1 MNTPPFP
8 LLSHLFF
15 GLGLLL
21 GNAAQADSGSAAAAL
36 KVLTSPSTEEAT
48 NPSAHAAPTGRERLT
63 VQRSETVD
71 MLVRRLNP
79 GSPFKDEVFRHAL
92 VDLNP
97 SALPNAANNLL
108 KRGSTLMLPN
118 VEDLRRTL
126 LRHYPGTAVLLQAP
140 VEGQAEHDSPSPA
153 GPNKRRWVRF
163 P

>member
-1 MNTPPFP
+1 
-8 LLSHLFF
+8 
-15 GLGLLL
+15 
-21 GNAAQADSGSAAAAL
+21 
-36 KVLTSPSTEEAT
+36 
-48 NPSAHAAPTGRERLT
+48 

-140 VEGQAEHDSPSPA
+140 LEGQAEHDSPSPA